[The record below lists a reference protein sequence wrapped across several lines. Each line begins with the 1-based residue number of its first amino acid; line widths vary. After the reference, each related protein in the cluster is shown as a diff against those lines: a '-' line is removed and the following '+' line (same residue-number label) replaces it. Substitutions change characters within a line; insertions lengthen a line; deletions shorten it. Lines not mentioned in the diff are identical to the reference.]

1 MKITIL
7 FNHCS
12 RRSKIRG
19 FLIILWHFNGVVVCT
34 FIRIME
40 KLRDIFCALLLALN
54 MSHMGDSRL
63 YVPNWDRGLESCPV
77 PSFDNVKV
85 SKRFFKTSCC
95 RSYLKKKFT
104 RSSWGA
110 AGGSRSTSA
119 RTSGGSS
126 RSRGRRWA
134 YVCVAGEC
142 CLLWNIRISIVQ
154 SL

>member
-40 KLRDIFCALLLALN
+40 KLRHIFCALLLALN

-95 RSYLKKKFT
+95 RSYLKKISQDQVEE
-104 RSSWGA
+104 RRAVRDLQVQEQAEVRPDRGA
-110 AGGSRSTSA
+110 DDEPMSA
-119 RTSGGSS
+119 WQVSAVCSGT
-126 RSRGRRWA
+126 
-134 YVCVAGEC
+134 
-142 CLLWNIRISIVQ
+142 
-154 SL
+154 